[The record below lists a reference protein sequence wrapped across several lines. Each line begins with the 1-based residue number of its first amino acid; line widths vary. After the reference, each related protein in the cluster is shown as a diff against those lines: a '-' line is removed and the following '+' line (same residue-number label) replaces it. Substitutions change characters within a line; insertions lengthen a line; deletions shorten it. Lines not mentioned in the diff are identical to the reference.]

1 MTDLSS
7 TDNWRRISEQAHTK
21 IFAQPVQSSTGPT
34 TTYLDG
40 IGMLLCRAKHHL
52 LVPEC
57 RDIWEDWLTTQVR
70 PRYHLVGLGQSGAV
84 LLAMLGGGTLIKPPY
99 KDHGLEYYGY
109 LPEPGSPVCLVDDCS
124 FTGSSLK
131 YMREWCDKYKLVV
144 KQEVVCIDK
153 RDTYAGAVAQG
164 A

>member
-1 MTDLSS
+1 MGSS
-7 TDNWRRISEQAHTK
+7 DDWRIASERAHTK
-21 IFAQPVQSSTGPT
+21 TFAQPVQSSTGPT

-40 IGMLLCRAKHHL
+40 IGMLLCTLAH
-52 LVPEC
+52 PGMAGPC
-57 RDIWEDWLTTQVR
+57 DASWQDWLLAHIK
-70 PRYHLVGLGQSGAV
+70 PRYHVVGLGQSGAV
-84 LLAMLGGGTLIKPPY
+84 ILTLTRGGTLIKPPY

-131 YMREWCDKYKLVV
+131 YMREWCDKYKLAV

-153 RDTYAGAVAQG
+153 RTHAPVAQG
-164 A
+164 V